1 MAEAVLEKEVCGKCG
16 VDVREN
22 TLFCYNC
29 GGKVSAE
36 PEPLASSNGDGAE
49 ATIKAKA
56 RASDKA
62 SDEKKLSRAAEERR
76 KARVSQR
83 RSNEYVWEPG
93 GDFRLTFLVA
103 ILITVA
109 VVAVVFITVYWK

>member
-1 MAEAVLEKEVCGKCG
+1 MAEVVLEKEVCGKCG

-29 GGKVSAE
+29 GNQVASDSKDD
-36 PEPLASSNGDGAE
+36 PSSNGDGSE
-49 ATIKAKA
+49 AAVATKPDAKA
-56 RASDKA
+56 AG
-62 SDEKKLSRAAEERR
+62 EKKLSRAAEERR

-83 RSNEYVWEPG
+83 KSNEYVWEPG

-103 ILITVA
+103 ILITVVA
-109 VVAVVFITVYWK
+109 GAVVFLTVLWK

>member
-1 MAEAVLEKEVCGKCG
+1 MAKAVVEKEVCSKCG

-22 TLFCYNC
+22 TQFCYNC
-29 GGKVSAE
+29 GTQVATDADGKSVS
-36 PEPLASSNGDGAE
+36 NDNAE
-49 ATIKAKA
+49 AVVK
-56 RASDKA
+56 SDDKA

-83 RSNEYVWEPG
+83 KSNEYVWEPG

-103 ILITVA
+103 ILITAVA
-109 VVAVVFITVYWK
+109 AAVVFLTVFWK

>member
-1 MAEAVLEKEVCGKCG
+1 MAKAVLEKEVCSQCG

-22 TLFCYNC
+22 TQFCYNC
-29 GGKVSAE
+29 GAQVATEPDERSAT
-36 PEPLASSNGDGAE
+36 NDDAE
-49 ATIKAKA
+49 TAVKPD
-56 RASDKA
+56 DKA

-103 ILITVA
+103 ILITVVA
-109 VVAVVFITVYWK
+109 GAVVFLTVFWK

>member
-1 MAEAVLEKEVCGKCG
+1 MAKAVVKKELCSKCG

-29 GGKVSAE
+29 GNKVSTDPDVQA
-36 PEPLASSNGDGAE
+36 LSSSDKAE
-49 ATIKAKA
+49 ATETAKA
-56 RASDKA
+56 DDKA
-62 SDEKKLSRAAEERR
+62 AAEKKLSRAAEERR
-76 KARVSQR
+76 KTRVSQR

-103 ILITVA
+103 VLITVA
-109 VVAVVFITVYWK
+109 VAAAVYLTVYWK

>member
-1 MAEAVLEKEVCGKCG
+1 MAEVVLKKEVCSKCG

-29 GGKVSAE
+29 GNQVAKE
-36 PEPLASSNGDGAE
+36 PNDEAVSNGDGSV
-49 ATIKAKA
+49 TAKA
-56 RASDKA
+56 VTKA
-62 SDEKKLSRAAEERR
+62 ADEKKRSRAAEERR

-93 GDFRLTFLVA
+93 GDFRLTFLIAV
-103 ILITVA
+103 LITVA
-109 VVAVVFITVYWK
+109 VAAAVFLTVYWK

>member
-22 TLFCYNC
+22 TQFCYNC
-29 GGKVSAE
+29 GGKLATE
-36 PEPLASSNGDGAE
+36 PETLISPNGAGSKKPSAAKAE
-49 ATIKAKA
+49 A
-56 RASDKA
+56 KA
-62 SDEKKLSRAAEERR
+62 SDGKKLSRAAEERR

-83 RSNEYVWEPG
+83 TSNEYAWEPG

-103 ILITVA
+103 ILIAVIVA
-109 VVAVVFITVYWK
+109 AVVFLTVFWK